1 MAGKPKTKG
10 AIEVWAG
17 TKRLG
22 ELVDGKLTVKF
33 SEPGF
38 YPVFLKALN
47 DEGAVFVMLG
57 NAGGKLKAGRYVDYP
72 GYGMLGHRTT
82 ANLYTTFLNIAGN
95 NAERFGMADPNLKDL
110 DQTGP
115 LTELLA

>member
-1 MAGKPKTKG
+1 MLDNTVIVYLSDG
-10 AIEVWAG
+10 AEAHHSRTW
-17 TKRLG
+17 
-22 ELVDGKLTVKF
+22 EW
-33 SEPGF
+33 P
-38 YPVFLKALN
+38 
-47 DEGAVFVMLG
+47 FVMLG

-95 NAERFGMADPNLKDL
+95 PAERFGMADPNLKDL